1 MYQLEVLNGPLD
13 GKTWSFE
20 SEITIGRDEA
30 QAHACISTDRY
41 VSRRHARLKAESG
54 RLLLTDLGSRN
65 GIRLGGRPVAE
76 SAPLAAGE
84 TFVVGRT
91 ELRVVELSC

>member
-54 RLLLTDLGSRN
+54 ELLLMDLGSRN
-65 GIRLGGRPVAE
+65 GIRLGGRPVGE
-76 SAPLAAGE
+76 SAPLAPGE

>member
-1 MYQLEVLNGPLD
+1 MYQLEILNGPLD

-20 SEITIGRDEA
+20 REITIGRDEA

-41 VSRRHARLKAESG
+41 VSRRHAHLRVENDQ
-54 RLLLTDLGSRN
+54 LLLTDLGSRN
-65 GIRLGGRPVAE
+65 GVRVGGRTVSG
-76 SAPLAAGE
+76 SAAIAPGE

-91 ELRVVELSC
+91 ELRVTELPC

>member
-1 MYQLEVLNGPLD
+1 MNGPLD

-41 VSRRHARLKAESG
+41 VSRRHARLYVEEAH
-54 RLLLTDLGSRN
+54 LLLADLGSRN
-65 GIRLGGRPVAE
+65 GVRVDGRALTG
-76 SAPLAAGE
+76 SATISSGQS
-84 TFVVGRT
+84 FVVGRT
-91 ELRVVELSC
+91 ELRVTELS

>member
-13 GKTWSFE
+13 GKTWPFE

-41 VSRRHARLKAESG
+41 VSRRHARLNVESDG
-54 RLLLTDLGSRN
+54 LVLTDLGSRN
-65 GIRLGGRPVAE
+65 GIRLGGSPVE
-76 SAPLAAGE
+76 QSTQLAPGQ

-91 ELRVVELSC
+91 ELRVTELPC

>member
-20 SEITIGRDEA
+20 SEIIIGRDEA

-41 VSRRHARLKAESG
+41 VSRRHARLNVEREG
-54 RLLLTDLGSRN
+54 LMLTDLGSRN
-65 GIRLGGRPVAE
+65 GIRLGGRSVGE
-76 SAPLAAGE
+76 SVPLAPGE

-91 ELRVVELSC
+91 ELRVTELPC

>member
-1 MYQLEVLNGPLD
+1 MYQLEVMNGPLD

-41 VSRRHARLKAESG
+41 VSRRHAILRAEPDHLS
-54 RLLLTDLGSRN
+54 LTDLGSRN
-65 GIRLGGRPVAE
+65 GVRVCGRQVTGSVAI
-76 SAPLAAGE
+76 APGE

-91 ELRVVELSC
+91 ELRVTELS